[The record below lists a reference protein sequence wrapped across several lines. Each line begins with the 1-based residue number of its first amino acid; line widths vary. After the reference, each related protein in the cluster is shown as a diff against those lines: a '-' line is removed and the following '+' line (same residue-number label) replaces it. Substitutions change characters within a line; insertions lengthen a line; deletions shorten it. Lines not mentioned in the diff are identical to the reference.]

1 MPSAENVAG
10 KVNLG
15 EYMETQRLIL
25 AQLVDSDELASI
37 DADELRKMLADLDDE
52 VVYEES
58 GEVVLS

>member
-1 MPSAENVAG
+1 
-10 KVNLG
+10 
-15 EYMETQRLIL
+15 METQRLIL